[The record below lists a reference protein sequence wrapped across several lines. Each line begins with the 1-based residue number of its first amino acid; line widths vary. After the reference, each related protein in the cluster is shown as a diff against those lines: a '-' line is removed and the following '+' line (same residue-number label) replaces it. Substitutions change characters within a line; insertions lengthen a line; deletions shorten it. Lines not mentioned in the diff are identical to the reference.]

1 MEPAEDNGSLE
12 NLDLEQSRAL
22 NKIILTMLESKKKN
36 DLFLKVILIISILAN
51 VAIAGIFVAYESQF
65 TTTET
70 ITTTTV
76 EQDTGEGSG
85 NNVYQAGEDANYI
98 QGDVGVITDGE
109 TDSYYGDSDTDTS
122 VQQDEQQ

>member
-1 MEPAEDNGSLE
+1 MGPTDNKETLD

-36 DLFLKVILIISILAN
+36 DLFLKVILVISILAN
-51 VAIAGIFVAYESQF
+51 VAITGIFVAYESQF
-65 TTTET
+65 TTTEA

-98 QGDVGVITDGE
+98 QGDVGVITNGE
-109 TDSYYGDSDTDTS
+109 TDGNSDSNPGADF
-122 VQQDEQQ
+122 QQSEQQ

>member
-1 MEPAEDNGSLE
+1 MEPTDNKETLD

-36 DLFLKVILIISILAN
+36 DLFLKVILVISILAN
-51 VAIAGIFVAYESQF
+51 IAITGIFVAYESQF
-65 TTTET
+65 TTTEA

-85 NNVYQAGEDANYI
+85 NNVYQAGSDANYI
-98 QGDVGVITDGE
+98 QGDVEVRPDGE
-109 TDSYYGDSDTDTS
+109 TESYYSNSDTDTS

>member
-1 MEPAEDNGSLE
+1 MEPTDNKETLD

-36 DLFLKVILIISILAN
+36 DLFLKVILVISILAN

-70 ITTTTV
+70 ITTTI

-109 TDSYYGDSDTDTS
+109 ADSNGDSNPDANF
-122 VQQDEQQ
+122 QQSEQQ